1 MKLNNILKRINHLL
15 LVFFI
20 ISLSN
25 CPYETSIQTGSPI
38 AIQSDISGTW
48 QDPLNPKAV
57 LYISNMNHSEILI
70 LGGESSKIEGVVF
83 VARGF
88 FSSIGSNTI
97 LNVQVL
103 ADEKGFRDSK
113 KQTFYF
119 AKIQK
124 TEKAFCY
131 HLVGDE
137 LIKNKITNSTKL
149 NQKLKQNWENS
160 KLWEGKEVCMEA
172 VL

>member
-1 MKLNNILKRINHLL
+1 MKRLNPPPTCI
-15 LVFFI
+15 FFI

-57 LYISNMNHSEILI
+57 LHISNMNHSEILI

-113 KQTFYF
+113 KQTFYY
-119 AKIQK
+119 AKIRK
-124 TEKAFCY
+124 IPRRHFCY

-137 LIKNKITNSTKL
+137 LIKNKITNSAKL
-149 NQKLKQNWENS
+149 NQKLKQNWENT

>member
-1 MKLNNILKRINHLL
+1 MKRLNLL
-15 LVFFI
+15 LLIFFI

-25 CPYETSIQTGSPI
+25 CPYESSIQTGSPI

-57 LYISNMNHSEILI
+57 LHISNMNHSEILI
-70 LGGESSKIEGVVF
+70 LGSESSKIESVVF

-97 LNVQVL
+97 LNIQVI
-103 ADEKGFRDSK
+103 ADEKGFRDFK
-113 KQTFYF
+113 NQTFYY
-119 AKIQK
+119 AKIRK
-124 TEKAFCY
+124 IEKAFCY
-131 HLVGDE
+131 HLLGDE
-137 LIKNKITNSTKL
+137 LIKNKILNSAKL
-149 NQKLKQNWENS
+149 NQKLKQHWDNT
-160 KLWEGKEVCMEA
+160 KLWEGKEVCMES